1 MAIDGQQERNEEKEI
16 EDDRSGVFSFSL
28 LLTLSFLSFLPLIL
42 TDPNKKENI
51 AAESALMVPDT
62 RQRLAAIVADTRKL
76 LVRDRVGFFLSFSF
90 FLSSP
95 PPPSSEQLS
104 LSLLPCISHDF

>member
-42 TDPNKKENI
+42 TDPNK
-51 AAESALMVPDT
+51 
-62 RQRLAAIVADTRKL
+62 
-76 LVRDRVGFFLSFSF
+76 
-90 FLSSP
+90 
-95 PPPSSEQLS
+95 
-104 LSLLPCISHDF
+104 